1 MIQRIRPIA
10 ARFVGILLIA
20 SLAGTACGSGS
31 DDAAPV
37 ADDPV
42 AGSAEPETV
51 STTTSIPA
59 GGRQPAAD
67 DPLRVLFA
75 GDSLAIETAAP
86 TMAALRG
93 GGSAG
98 ASFVGAPVIPR
109 GPLGGLFWS
118 NTLDESD
125 PDVVVLLIGVWERM
139 GFKEARS
146 AGQTLSQ
153 YRAEVI
159 DPFVDLVTS
168 RGAELVWVSSP
179 IVREPVA
186 SSELSVMNEIFEGV
200 SQVDDRVTY
209 IDANRRITGP
219 TGEYVEDRD
228 RSGRVRS
235 AAAAP
240 GRDPPVP
247 GWRCPDGRARH
258 RVRRRPLER
267 AGRPELARGRM
278 ADRRPLRSG
287 SRRVPGTGLSRDRPT
302 FTPDHP

>member
-1 MIQRIRPIA
+1 MIQRIQPIA

-20 SLAGTACGSGS
+20 SAAGTACGSGS
-31 DDAAPV
+31 DDAAPI

-51 STTTSIPA
+51 STTTSTTTSIPA

-109 GPLGGLFWS
+109 GPLGRLFWS

-139 GFKEARS
+139 GFKQARS

-179 IVREPVA
+179 VVREPVA
-186 SSELSVMNEIFEGV
+186 SSELSFMNEIFEGV
-200 SQVDDRVTY
+200 SQIDDRVTY

-219 TGEYVEDRD
+219 TGEYVEIATGPD
-228 RSGRVRS
+228 GS
-235 AAAAP
+235 AQRLRRQD
-240 GRDPPVP
+240 GTHL
-247 GWRCPDGRARH
+247 CPDGA
-258 RVRRRPLER
+258 V
-267 AGRPELARGRM
+267 RM
-278 ADRRPLRSG
+278 AEPVIGYVADRWN
-287 SRRVPGTGLSRDRPT
+287 VPVDQNWPEGAWRTADPFEAAPAECPAPG
-302 FTPDHP
+302 